1 MSLKKVLFICSGNYY
16 RSRFAEHV
24 FNRLAERERIAWR
37 ADSRGLRA
45 GECPTNVGPI
55 SPHAIEGLSRRGWS
69 VSKDERYPLQLTEA
83 DFESSDRVIAL
94 DDLEHLP
101 MMEAQFPGWKDRVE
115 YWRVHDLDKWPQETA
130 LEKIEA
136 LVRELIARSK

>member
-101 MMEAQFPGWKDRVE
+101 MMEAQFPEWKDRVE
-115 YWRVHDLDKWPQETA
+115 YWRVHDLDKWPPETA

>member
-24 FNRLAERERIAWR
+24 FNRWAERERIPWR

-55 SPHAIEGLSRRGWS
+55 SPHAIEGLSRRGWGVRRTS
-69 VSKDERYPLQLTEA
+69 ATPSIDGS
-83 DFESSDRVIAL
+83 DFESSDRVNAL
-94 DDLEHLP
+94 DDLEHQP
-101 MMEAQFPGWKDRVE
+101 MMEAPLPQGKDRSI
-115 YWRVHDLDKWPQETA
+115 LA
-130 LEKIEA
+130 CS
-136 LVRELIARSK
+136 RSGQGRRKPRGENRGIGA